1 MRCKAC
7 DVLLGDHGD
16 PELCDEC
23 LVTIKPDF
31 EEPIGFAIIDSSEN
45 EDDDRDV

>member
-7 DVLLGDHGD
+7 DVLLGDHDD

-23 LVTIKPDF
+23 LTTIKPDF
-31 EEPIGFAIIDSSEN
+31 EIPPTIGYSE
-45 EDDDRDV
+45 EMDDIDDDRDV